1 MRSNVG
7 ATTTAITIR
16 PTPGIKS
23 ELTSGL
29 KDVNEPVDLAA
40 QILVLKLREKDV
52 RVQE

>member
-7 ATTTAITIR
+7 AATTAITIR